1 MKNAHKKGATFQISM
16 GHIGPANLFLE
27 KWSFFHKMRPLGQS
41 FDDITMSF
49 WIKLKNH
56 VQSLTWIRNFSQTL
70 VIRSTLVNLNS
81 GVVFILRSP
90 H

>member
-16 GHIGPANLFLE
+16 GHFGLEHFFLE

-49 WIKLKNH
+49 LDQIEKSCSVSNMD
-56 VQSLTWIRNFSQTL
+56 T
-70 VIRSTLVNLNS
+70 
-81 GVVFILRSP
+81 
-90 H
+90 

>member
-16 GHIGPANLFLE
+16 GHIGPAHFFLE

-56 VQSLTWIRNFSQTL
+56 VQSLPM
-70 VIRSTLVNLNS
+70 NS
-81 GVVFILRSP
+81 KHL
-90 H
+90 